1 MYRNVIIEGDEV
13 DSERD
18 FHRVIANALD
28 FGEYYGNNTDALW
41 DMLSSG
47 MACGV
52 CINWKKSSVS
62 RKNWDPLLR
71 LLFIYLRKL
80 KIGTRAKGAKKNL
93 NLLSSEFQIF

>member
-62 RKNWDPLLR
+62 RKKLGSTFEVIVY
-71 LLFIYLRKL
+71 LFEKTKDRYQ
-80 KIGTRAKGAKKNL
+80 GKG
-93 NLLSSEFQIF
+93 SEKEFEFTLE